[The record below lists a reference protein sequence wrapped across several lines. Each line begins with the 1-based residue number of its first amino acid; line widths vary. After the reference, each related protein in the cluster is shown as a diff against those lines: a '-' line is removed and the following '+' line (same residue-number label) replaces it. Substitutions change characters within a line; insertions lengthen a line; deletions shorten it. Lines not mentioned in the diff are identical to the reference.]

1 VQSALATGNLMLFA
15 QPILDLRREHIAA
28 YELLIRLREGER
40 VLEPGMFLL
49 VAEGLGIVPLFDLWV
64 LERACELNLTSRGRI
79 HLNVSARTLREAR
92 HFAVLRDLLERC
104 PFAPRQLVLEVTE
117 TTALIDF
124 VQAHEHLQR
133 LRERGCL
140 IALDDFG
147 VGYSSLYLLRHL
159 PIDFIKIDGMFI
171 VDLAENP
178 VNQSIVRAIVALAR
192 AVGAET
198 IAEWV
203 ESAETLALLR
213 ELGVDHAQGFAIG
226 RPEPLA
232 LP

>member
-1 VQSALATGNLMLFA
+1 
-15 QPILDLRREHIAA
+15 
-28 YELLIRLREGER
+28 
-40 VLEPGMFLL
+40 
-49 VAEGLGIVPLFDLWV
+49 
-64 LERACELNLTSRGRI
+64 
-79 HLNVSARTLREAR
+79 
-92 HFAVLRDLLERC
+92 
-104 PFAPRQLVLEVTE
+104 
-117 TTALIDF
+117 
-124 VQAHEHLQR
+124 
-133 LRERGCL
+133 
-140 IALDDFG
+140 
-147 VGYSSLYLLRHL
+147 L

>member
-1 VQSALATGNLMLFA
+1 
-15 QPILDLRREHIAA
+15 
-28 YELLIRLREGER
+28 
-40 VLEPGMFLL
+40 
-49 VAEGLGIVPLFDLWV
+49 
-64 LERACELNLTSRGRI
+64 
-79 HLNVSARTLREAR
+79 
-92 HFAVLRDLLERC
+92 
-104 PFAPRQLVLEVTE
+104 
-117 TTALIDF
+117 
-124 VQAHEHLQR
+124 
-133 LRERGCL
+133 
-140 IALDDFG
+140 
-147 VGYSSLYLLRHL
+147 
-159 PIDFIKIDGMFI
+159 
-171 VDLAENP
+171 